1 MSDHPAP
8 AGNADPR
15 QGRFA
20 SRRRRAGRAL
30 RARLWR
36 VTLLPVTAALLV
48 GGATTYGALI
58 GGSTSA
64 ETRMIIGAGVLAVV
78 GITVLAILRIG
89 ALADALDAEEDAR
102 TERNLELTA
111 LLEAAQGELL
121 RLVDQAQRGERPEPD
136 ALALTSPTG
145 YAPAG
150 GGTPAARAA
159 DVTPESVERLVHA
172 TVHAALK
179 AVVDVSSRGRIEVFV
194 NLARRLQNLVI
205 RSLDELD
212 GLEKQVEDPDLLHG
226 LFQLDHLV
234 TRLRRQ
240 VESLAILGG
249 AVPRRI
255 SRPMPV
261 NAVLRSAVSE
271 VEDYGRVKLVP
282 PMTGVLQGGVAPD
295 VIHLIAELV
304 ENAAGFSP
312 PETKVE
318 LRVEPAAAG
327 LVVEIDDRG
336 LGLQGDTQE
345 RMNTLLSRATPTAV
359 DEQIKDGRIGL
370 LVVAHLARRHRIPV
384 QLQRNVYG
392 GCRATVLL
400 PNALL
405 MDPEEKS
412 DRAGAAAA
420 REQQHAAAPAPQQQ
434 APQQSQSQPTPQS
447 QPAAVAADA
456 AAHRPAAVASAAPAP
471 LPAGT
476 ANGVA
481 RQRQPGAPE
490 TAGAHQI
497 TAGPEATGAQR
508 INGAP
513 GTAGAHRVTGA
524 HEGTG
529 GHDVLGAYD
538 HTPAYDGTDY
548 ESTTAYEG
556 TAAHERTAAHPAPG
570 TGHPDATPHTPAAG
584 YTPRHAAPAPAPAP
598 GPPAAGQRPPL
609 PERSGSHLVPEL
621 RREPGSPAGYALTG
635 GGTPTP
641 GAVPGHAAAPA
652 SPLNT
657 GLMASFTA
665 GSRAAED
672 GDQRAADHADER
684 FGPAPTHQHRST
696 EGPSS

>member
-1 MSDHPAP
+1 
-8 AGNADPR
+8 
-15 QGRFA
+15 
-20 SRRRRAGRAL
+20 
-30 RARLWR
+30 
-36 VTLLPVTAALLV
+36 V

-89 ALADALDAEEDAR
+89 ALADAIDAEEDAR
-102 TERNLELTA
+102 AERNLELTA

-136 ALALTSPTG
+136 TLSLSSP
-145 YAPAG
+145 PS
-150 GGTPAARAA
+150 AARAAA

-282 PMTGVLQGGVAPD
+282 PMTGVLEGAVAPD

-336 LGLQGDTQE
+336 LGLQSDTQD
-345 RMNTLLSRATPTAV
+345 RMNTLLSRATPQVV

-405 MDPEEKS
+405 MDPEEKGE
-412 DRAGAAAA
+412 RAAAA
-420 REQQHAAAPAPQQQ
+420 RAQQVAAAAAPHVPAQAQPQPQPQ
-434 APQQSQSQPTPQS
+434 APVQP
-447 QPAAVAADA
+447 QPAALA
-456 AAHRPAAVASAAPAP
+456 AAAP

-476 ANGVA
+476 AAAGAANGVA
-481 RQRQPGAPE
+481 RQRPQ
-490 TAGAHQI
+490 GAH
-497 TAGPEATGAQR
+497 E

-513 GTAGAHRVTGA
+513 QLTGTAETTGAHRMTGA
-524 HEGTG
+524 HETAPAHDTG
-529 GHDVLGAYD
+529 RAPDPLGAYD
-538 HTPAYDGTDY
+538 NTPAYDGTEYD
-548 ESTTAYEG
+548 TTAPYEN
-556 TAAHERTAAHPAPG
+556 TAAHER
-570 TGHPDATPHTPAAG
+570 
-584 YTPRHAAPAPAPAP
+584 
-598 GPPAAGQRPPL
+598 
-609 PERSGSHLVPEL
+609 
-621 RREPGSPAGYALTG
+621 
-635 GGTPTP
+635 
-641 GAVPGHAAAPA
+641 
-652 SPLNT
+652 
-657 GLMASFTA
+657 
-665 GSRAAED
+665 
-672 GDQRAADHADER
+672 
-684 FGPAPTHQHRST
+684 
-696 EGPSS
+696 

>member
-8 AGNADPR
+8 AGTAAPSP
-15 QGRFA
+15 GRFG
-20 SRRRRAGRAL
+20 SRRRRTGRAL
-30 RARLWR
+30 RGRLWR

-48 GGATTYGALI
+48 GGATTYAALV

-89 ALADALDAEEDAR
+89 ALADALDAAEEAR
-102 TERNLELTA
+102 TERNAELTA
-111 LLEAAQGELL
+111 LLEAAQRELL

-136 ALALTSPTG
+136 ARALSTSPAG
-145 YAPAG
+145 FAPAG
-150 GGTPAARAA
+150 GGAA

-212 GLEKQVEDPDLLHG
+212 GLEKRVEDPDLLHG

-312 PETKVE
+312 PDTKVE

-336 LGLQGDTQE
+336 LGLQSDTQD
-345 RMNTLLSRATPTAV
+345 RMNTLLSRATPQAV

-405 MDPEEKS
+405 QESEDAGE
-412 DRAGAAAA
+412 RAGAGERAAAAA
-420 REQQHAAAPAPQQQ
+420 REQQQEQRRPAPAAALPGPETHAQPQAQPQAQAQPQTQAEPQTQPAAIAAAPP
-434 APQQSQSQPTPQS
+434 
-447 QPAAVAADA
+447 PA
-456 AAHRPAAVASAAPAP
+456 RSSA
-471 LPAGT
+471 
-476 ANGVA
+476 
-481 RQRQPGAPE
+481 
-490 TAGAHQI
+490 
-497 TAGPEATGAQR
+497 PEATRAPAASGAY
-508 INGAP
+508 
-513 GTAGAHRVTGA
+513 
-524 HEGTG
+524 
-529 GHDVLGAYD
+529 GHTGAYD
-538 HTPAYDGTDY
+538 SSAAY
-548 ESTTAYEG
+548 ESPSEYDSTTPYEG
-556 TAAHERTAAHPAPG
+556 TAAHERTAPHPAPA
-570 TGHPDATPHTPAAG
+570 TGHPEAPAPAPPHAG
-584 YTPRHAAPAPAPAP
+584 YTPRHAAPAPAP
-598 GPPAAGQRPPL
+598 PPAAGERPPL

-621 RREPGSPAGYALTG
+621 RREPSPTGYALTG

-641 GAVPGHAAAPA
+641 GGGPAAAPA
-652 SPLNT
+652 PAPLNT

-665 GSRAAED
+665 GSRAAGAGEH
-672 GDQRAADHADER
+672 AADRRGAATADDY
-684 FGPAPTHQHRST
+684 PDDYATPTPSPTHQHRST

>member
-8 AGNADPR
+8 AGNDGPR
-15 QGRFA
+15 QGRFP

-102 TERNLELTA
+102 TERNAELTA

-136 ALALTSPTG
+136 TLSLSSPAGYALT
-145 YAPAG
+145 G
-150 GGTPAARAA
+150 GGATPAARAA
-159 DVTPESVERLVHA
+159 DVTPETVERLVHA

-282 PMTGVLQGGVAPD
+282 PMTGVLEGAVAPD

-336 LGLQGDTQE
+336 LGLQSDTQD
-345 RMNTLLSRATPTAV
+345 RMNTLLSRATPQVV

-405 MDPEEKS
+405 MDPEEKAN
-412 DRAGAAAA
+412 RPAAATREPQPAAAA
-420 REQQHAAAPAPQQQ
+420 PQ
-434 APQQSQSQPTPQS
+434 PQS
-447 QPAAVAADA
+447 APLAADTA
-456 AAHRPAAVASAAPAP
+456 ERRPAAVAGTAPAS
-471 LPAGT
+471 LPAGS

-490 TAGAHQI
+490 VNGAPQI
-497 TAGPEATGAQR
+497 TAAHEATGGHR
-508 INGAP
+508 ITGAP
-513 GTAGAHRVTGA
+513 ETTGAHRIPAA
-524 HEGTG
+524 HESTG
-529 GHDVLGAYD
+529 GHDILGAYD
-538 HTPAYDGTDY
+538 NTPAYDGTEY
-548 ESTTAYEG
+548 ESTTPYEN
-556 TAAHERTAAHPAPG
+556 TAAHERTPAHPAPAA
-570 TGHPDATPHTPAAG
+570 GHPDATPHTTDPAAG
-584 YTPRHAAPAPAPAP
+584 YTPRHAAPAPTPPA
-598 GPPAAGQRPPL
+598 PAAGQRPPL

-621 RREPGSPAGYALTG
+621 RREPGVPGV
-635 GGTPTP
+635 P
-641 GAVPGHAAAPA
+641 GAAPGGAAPSS

-672 GDQRAADHADER
+672 ADQRATDDYA
-684 FGPAPTHQHRST
+684 GPAPTHQHRST

>member
-8 AGNADPR
+8 AGNTGPR
-15 QGRFA
+15 QGRFP

-89 ALADALDAEEDAR
+89 ALADAIDAEEDAR
-102 TERNLELTA
+102 TERDLELAA

-136 ALALTSPTG
+136 TLSLSSP
-145 YAPAG
+145 
-150 GGTPAARAA
+150 PAARAAA

-282 PMTGVLQGGVAPD
+282 PMTGVLEGAVAPD

-336 LGLQGDTQE
+336 LGLQSDTQD
-345 RMNTLLSRATPTAV
+345 RMNTLLSRATPQVV

-405 MDPEEKS
+405 MDPEEKAE
-412 DRAGAAAA
+412 RAAA
-420 REQQHAAAPAPQQQ
+420 RAQQTAAAVAPQAQPQ
-434 APQQSQSQPTPQS
+434 APAQAQAQP
-447 QPAAVAADA
+447 QPAALA
-456 AAHRPAAVASAAPAP
+456 AAAP

-476 ANGVA
+476 AGAAQTAGAANGVA
-481 RQRQPGAPE
+481 RQRPQ
-490 TAGAHQI
+490 GAHEINGSPQLSG
-497 TAGPEATGAQR
+497 AAEATGA
-508 INGAP
+508 
-513 GTAGAHRVTGA
+513 HRMTGA
-524 HEGTG
+524 HETAPAHDTG
-529 GHDVLGAYD
+529 RAPDPLGAYD
-538 HTPAYDGTDY
+538 NTPAYDGTEYD
-548 ESTTAYEG
+548 TTAPYET
-556 TAAHERTAAHPAPG
+556 TAAHERTPVHPAPAA
-570 TGHPDATPHTPAAG
+570 GHPDATPHTPGPAAG
-584 YTPRHAAPAPAPAP
+584 YTPRHAAPVPAPAP
-598 GPPAAGQRPPL
+598 QAPAPGQRPPL

-621 RREPGSPAGYALTG
+621 RREPGLPG
-635 GGTPTP
+635 
-641 GAVPGHAAAPA
+641 GAVPGGAAPSA
-652 SPLNT
+652 TPLNT

-672 GDQRAADHADER
+672 GDQRAADHSGEQAD
-684 FGPAPTHQHRST
+684 PTPSPTHQHRST

>member
-8 AGNADPR
+8 AGNTGPR
-15 QGRFA
+15 QGRFP

-36 VTLLPVTAALLV
+36 VTLLPVSAALLV

-89 ALADALDAEEDAR
+89 ALADAIDAEEDAR

-136 ALALTSPTG
+136 TLSLSSP
-145 YAPAG
+145 
-150 GGTPAARAA
+150 PAARAAA

-282 PMTGVLQGGVAPD
+282 PMTGVLEGAVAPD

-336 LGLQGDTQE
+336 LGLQSDTQD
-345 RMNTLLSRATPTAV
+345 RMNTLLSRATPQVV

-405 MDPEEKS
+405 MDPEEKGE
-412 DRAGAAAA
+412 RAAA
-420 REQQHAAAPAPQQQ
+420 RPQQTAAALAPPSQAQPQPQVPAPAQAQAQPQPAAPAPG
-434 APQQSQSQPTPQS
+434 
-447 QPAAVAADA
+447 
-456 AAHRPAAVASAAPAP
+456 AP

-476 ANGVA
+476 AGAAPTAGAANGVA
-481 RQRQPGAPE
+481 RQRPQGAHEINGAPQLS
-490 TAGAHQI
+490 GA
-497 TAGPEATGAQR
+497 AEATGA
-508 INGAP
+508 
-513 GTAGAHRVTGA
+513 HRMTGA
-524 HEGTG
+524 HETAPAHDTG
-529 GHDVLGAYD
+529 RAPDPLGAYD
-538 HTPAYDGTDY
+538 NTPAYDGTEYDTPAPY
-548 ESTTAYEG
+548 ET
-556 TAAHERTAAHPAPG
+556 TAAHERTPVHPAPAA
-570 TGHPDATPHTPAAG
+570 GHPDATPHTPDPAAG
-584 YTPRHAAPAPAPAP
+584 YTPRHAARVPAPAPQAP
-598 GPPAAGQRPPL
+598 APGQRPPL

-621 RREPGSPAGYALTG
+621 RREPGLPG
-635 GGTPTP
+635 
-641 GAVPGHAAAPA
+641 GAVPGGAAPSA
-652 SPLNT
+652 LPLNT

-672 GDQRAADHADER
+672 GEQAD
-684 FGPAPTHQHRST
+684 PTPSPSPTHQHRST

>member
-8 AGNADPR
+8 AGNTGPR
-15 QGRFA
+15 QGRFP
-20 SRRRRAGRAL
+20 SRRRRAGRVL

-89 ALADALDAEEDAR
+89 ALADAIDAEEDAR

-136 ALALTSPTG
+136 TLSLSSPP
-145 YAPAG
+145 APRA
-150 GGTPAARAA
+150 AA
-159 DVTPESVERLVHA
+159 DVTPESVERLMHA

-282 PMTGVLQGGVAPD
+282 PMTGVLEGAVAPD

-336 LGLQGDTQE
+336 LGLQSDTQD
-345 RMNTLLSRATPTAV
+345 RMNTLLSRATPQVV

-405 MDPEEKS
+405 MDPEEKAE
-412 DRAGAAAA
+412 RAAA
-420 REQQHAAAPAPQQQ
+420 RAQQTAAAVAPPSPTQAQAQPQAPVPAPAQ
-434 APQQSQSQPTPQS
+434 AQP
-447 QPAAVAADA
+447 QPAALA
-456 AAHRPAAVASAAPAP
+456 AAAP
-471 LPAGT
+471 LPAATAGAAGAAGA

-481 RQRQPGAPE
+481 RQRPQGAHEINGAPQLS
-490 TAGAHQI
+490 GA
-497 TAGPEATGAQR
+497 AEATGA
-508 INGAP
+508 
-513 GTAGAHRVTGA
+513 HRMTGA
-524 HEGTG
+524 HETAPA
-529 GHDVLGAYD
+529 HDAGRAPDPLGAYD
-538 HTPAYDGTDY
+538 STPAYDGTEYDTPAPY
-548 ESTTAYEG
+548 ET
-556 TAAHERTAAHPAPG
+556 TAAHERTPVHPAPAA
-570 TGHPDATPHTPAAG
+570 GHPDATPHTPDPAAG
-584 YTPRHAAPAPAPAP
+584 YTPRHAARVPAPAPQAP
-598 GPPAAGQRPPL
+598 APGQRPPL

-621 RREPGSPAGYALTG
+621 RREPGLPQ
-635 GGTPTP
+635 
-641 GAVPGHAAAPA
+641 GAVPGGAAPSA
-652 SPLNT
+652 TPLNT

-672 GDQRAADHADER
+672 GDQRAADHAGEQAD
-684 FGPAPTHQHRST
+684 PTPSPTHQHRST

>member
-8 AGNADPR
+8 AGNAGPR
-15 QGRFA
+15 PGRFG

-48 GGATTYGALI
+48 GGAATYGALI

-64 ETRMIIGAGVLAVV
+64 ETRVIIGAGVLAAV
-78 GITVLAILRIG
+78 GITVLAILRVG
-89 ALADALDAEEDAR
+89 ALADALDTAEEAR
-102 TERNLELTA
+102 TERDAELTA

-136 ALALTSPTG
+136 TLSLSSPP
-145 YAPAG
+145 APAAG
-150 GGTPAARAA
+150 A
-159 DVTPESVERLVHA
+159 DVTPEAVERLVHA

-179 AVVDVSSRGRIEVFV
+179 AVVDVSSRGQIEVFV

-212 GLEKQVEDPDLLHG
+212 GLEKRVEDPDLLHG

-312 PETKVE
+312 PDTKVE

-336 LGLQGDTQE
+336 LGLQADTQD
-345 RMNTLLSRATPTAV
+345 RMNSLLSRATPHAV

-405 MDPEEKS
+405 RDPEEPGE
-412 DRAGAAAA
+412 RAAAGAPGGAG
-420 REQQHAAAPAPQQQ
+420 EQHPAVAPAPQ
-434 APQQSQSQPTPQS
+434 PQP
-447 QPAAVAADA
+447 QPAAVSTGAT
-456 AAHRPAAVASAAPAP
+456 VSA
-471 LPAGT
+471 GS

-481 RQRQPGAPE
+481 RQRQQD
-490 TAGAHQI
+490 AH
-497 TAGPEATGAQR
+497 E

-513 GTAGAHRVTGA
+513 RPAEGYAATGAHRTAGTHDTAGAFDTTA
-524 HEGTG
+524 
-529 GHDVLGAYD
+529 AYD
-538 HTPAYDGTDY
+538 NTPAYDGTEY
-548 ESTTAYEG
+548 ESTLPYEG
-556 TAAHERTAAHPAPG
+556 TAAHERTAAHPAPAAA
-570 TGHPDATPHTPAAG
+570 HPDAASPASAPAAG
-584 YTPRHAAPAPAPAP
+584 YTPRHAAPA
-598 GPPAAGQRPPL
+598 PPAAGQRPPL

-621 RREPGSPAGYALTG
+621 RREPATPAPA
-635 GGTPTP
+635 P
-641 GAVPGHAAAPA
+641 GVPASTAAAPPSA
-652 SPLNT
+652 PLNT

-672 GDQRAADHADER
+672 TDRHTADHVPDSADAYA
-684 FGPAPTHQHRST
+684 GPAPTHQHRSM
-696 EGPSS
+696 EGPTS

>member
-8 AGNADPR
+8 AGNDGPR
-15 QGRFA
+15 QGRFP

-102 TERNLELTA
+102 AERNLELTA
-111 LLEAAQGELL
+111 LLEAAQSELL

-136 ALALTSPTG
+136 ALALSSPAG
-145 YAPAG
+145 YAPIG
-150 GGTPAARAA
+150 GGTPTAPPTARAAA
-159 DVTPESVERLVHA
+159 DVTPETVERLVHA

-282 PMTGVLQGGVAPD
+282 PMTGVLEGAVAPD

-336 LGLQGDTQE
+336 LGLQSDTQD
-345 RMNTLLSRATPTAV
+345 RMNTLLSRATPQVV

-405 MDPEEKS
+405 MDPEEKAKPAT
-412 DRAGAAAA
+412 REPQAAAA
-420 REQQHAAAPAPQQQ
+420 QPQAAAVTAP
-434 APQQSQSQPTPQS
+434 
-447 QPAAVAADA
+447 QPAALAADA
-456 AAHRPAAVASAAPAP
+456 AERRPAAIGSAAPAS
-471 LPAGT
+471 LPART

-481 RQRQPGAPE
+481 RQRQPGAAE
-490 TAGAHQI
+490 
-497 TAGPEATGAQR
+497 

-513 GTAGAHRVTGA
+513 QSTAA
-524 HEGTG
+524 HEATG
-529 GHDVLGAYD
+529 GHRIPGAQESTGRHDILGAYD
-538 HTPAYDGTDY
+538 TTPAYDGTEY
-548 ESTTAYEG
+548 ESTSPYET
-556 TAAHERTAAHPAPG
+556 TAAHERTPAHPPSPATPSLAG
-570 TGHPDATPHTPAAG
+570 EPPLTAAGHPDATPHTTGPAAG
-584 YTPRHAAPAPAPAP
+584 YTPRHAAPPPASPAPAP
-598 GPPAAGQRPPL
+598 GQRPPL

-621 RREPGSPAGYALTG
+621 RREPGV
-635 GGTPTP
+635 P
-641 GAVPGHAAAPA
+641 GAAPGGPAAPS

-657 GLMASFTA
+657 GLMARFTA

-672 GDQRAADHADER
+672 GDQRAADYAEDPA
-684 FGPAPTHQHRST
+684 GPAPTHQHRST
-696 EGPSS
+696 EGPST

>member
-8 AGNADPR
+8 AGNDGPR
-15 QGRFA
+15 QGRFP

-89 ALADALDAEEDAR
+89 ALADALDAEEDGR

-136 ALALTSPTG
+136 PLSLSSPSATG
-145 YAPAG
+145 YAPVG
-150 GGTPAARAA
+150 GGAPTARAAA
-159 DVTPESVERLVHA
+159 DVTPETVERLVHA

-282 PMTGVLQGGVAPD
+282 PMTGVLEGAVAPD

-336 LGLQGDTQE
+336 LGLQSDTQD
-345 RMNTLLSRATPTAV
+345 RMNTLLSRATPQVV

-405 MDPEEKS
+405 MDPEEKGK
-412 DRAGAAAA
+412 RAAAA
-420 REQQHAAAPAPQQQ
+420 ATREPQSAAAAPQPQAAAIAAPQ
-434 APQQSQSQPTPQS
+434 
-447 QPAAVAADA
+447 PAVLADGAAER
-456 AAHRPAAVASAAPAP
+456 RPAAVGSAAPAS
-471 LPAGT
+471 LPAGS

-481 RQRQPGAPE
+481 RQRQPGAAE
-490 TAGAHQI
+490 INGASQSTAAY
-497 TAGPEATGAQR
+497 EATGGHR
-508 INGAP
+508 IP
-513 GTAGAHRVTGA
+513 GGPETTGTYQITGA
-524 HEGTG
+524 QEITG
-529 GHDVLGAYD
+529 SHDILGAYD
-538 HTPAYDGTDY
+538 HTPAYDGTEY
-548 ESTTAYEG
+548 ESTTPYEN
-556 TAAHERTAAHPAPG
+556 TAAHERTPAHPAPAA
-570 TGHPDATPHTPAAG
+570 GHPDATPHTTDPVAG
-584 YTPRHAAPAPAPAP
+584 YTPRHAAPPPAAPAPAP
-598 GPPAAGQRPPL
+598 GQRPPL

-621 RREPGSPAGYALTG
+621 RREPGV
-635 GGTPTP
+635 P
-641 GAVPGHAAAPA
+641 GAAPGAAAPA
-652 SPLNT
+652 PSSPLNT

-672 GDQRAADHADER
+672 GGQRAADYPEEPA
-684 FGPAPTHQHRST
+684 GPAPTHQHRST

>member
-8 AGNADPR
+8 AGNDGPR
-15 QGRFA
+15 QGRFP

-102 TERNLELTA
+102 AERNLELTA

-136 ALALTSPTG
+136 ALSLQT
-145 YAPAG
+145 AP
-150 GGTPAARAA
+150 PSARAAA
-159 DVTPESVERLVHA
+159 DVTPETVERLVHA

-282 PMTGVLQGGVAPD
+282 PMTGVLEGAVAPD

-336 LGLQGDTQE
+336 LGLQSDTQD
-345 RMNTLLSRATPTAV
+345 RMNTLLSRATPQVV

-405 MDPEEKS
+405 MDPEEK
-412 DRAGAAAA
+412 AKPAT
-420 REQQHAAAPAPQQQ
+420 REPQAAAPQPQ
-434 APQQSQSQPTPQS
+434 A
-447 QPAAVAADA
+447 AAVAAPQPAALAADA
-456 AAHRPAAVASAAPAP
+456 AERRPAAVGSAAPAS
-471 LPAGT
+471 LPART

-481 RQRQPGAPE
+481 RQRQQGAAEINGATQSSAAHEATGGHRIPGAPE
-490 TAGAHQI
+490 STGTHRI
-497 TAGPEATGAQR
+497 TGTQESTGR
-508 INGAP
+508 
-513 GTAGAHRVTGA
+513 
-524 HEGTG
+524 
-529 GHDVLGAYD
+529 HDILGAYD
-538 HTPAYDGTDY
+538 NTPAYDGTEY
-548 ESTTAYEG
+548 ESTGPYEN
-556 TAAHERTAAHPAPG
+556 TAAHERTPAYPPSPATPSLAGEPPSPG
-570 TGHPDATPHTPAAG
+570 AGHPDTTG
-584 YTPRHAAPAPAPAP
+584 YTPRHAAPPPASPAPAP
-598 GPPAAGQRPPL
+598 GQRPPL

-621 RREPGSPAGYALTG
+621 RREPGV
-635 GGTPTP
+635 P
-641 GAVPGHAAAPA
+641 GAAPGGPAAPS

-672 GDQRAADHADER
+672 GDQRAADYAEDPA
-684 FGPAPTHQHRST
+684 GPAPTHQHRST
-696 EGPSS
+696 EGPST

>member
-8 AGNADPR
+8 AGNTGPR
-15 QGRFA
+15 QGRFP

-36 VTLLPVTAALLV
+36 VTLLPVSAALLV

-89 ALADALDAEEDAR
+89 ALADAIDAEEDAR

-136 ALALTSPTG
+136 TLSLSSP
-145 YAPAG
+145 
-150 GGTPAARAA
+150 PAARAAA

-282 PMTGVLQGGVAPD
+282 PMTGVLEGAVAPD

-336 LGLQGDTQE
+336 LGLQSDTQD
-345 RMNTLLSRATPTAV
+345 RMNTLLSRATPQVV

-405 MDPEEKS
+405 MDPEEKGE
-412 DRAGAAAA
+412 RAAA
-420 REQQHAAAPAPQQQ
+420 RAQQTAAAVAPPSQAQAQPQVPAPAQ
-434 APQQSQSQPTPQS
+434 AQP
-447 QPAAVAADA
+447 QPAALA
-456 AAHRPAAVASAAPAP
+456 AAAP
-471 LPAGT
+471 LPAPTAGA

-481 RQRQPGAPE
+481 RQRPQGAHEINGAPQLS
-490 TAGAHQI
+490 GA
-497 TAGPEATGAQR
+497 AEATGA
-508 INGAP
+508 
-513 GTAGAHRVTGA
+513 HRMTGA
-524 HEGTG
+524 HETAPAHDTG
-529 GHDVLGAYD
+529 RAPDPLGAYD
-538 HTPAYDGTDY
+538 NTPAYDGTEYDTPAPY
-548 ESTTAYEG
+548 ET
-556 TAAHERTAAHPAPG
+556 TAAHERTPVHPAPAA
-570 TGHPDATPHTPAAG
+570 GHPDATPHTPDPAAG
-584 YTPRHAAPAPAPAP
+584 YTPRHAARVPAPAPQAP
-598 GPPAAGQRPPL
+598 APGQRPPL

-621 RREPGSPAGYALTG
+621 RREPGLPG
-635 GGTPTP
+635 
-641 GAVPGHAAAPA
+641 GAVPGGAAPSA
-652 SPLNT
+652 LPLNT

-672 GDQRAADHADER
+672 GDQRAADYAGEQVD
-684 FGPAPTHQHRST
+684 PAPSPTHQHRST

>member
-8 AGNADPR
+8 AGNDGPR
-15 QGRFA
+15 QGRFP

-102 TERNLELTA
+102 AERNLELTA

-136 ALALTSPTG
+136 ALSLSSPSPAG

-150 GGTPAARAA
+150 GGTPTARAA
-159 DVTPESVERLVHA
+159 ADVSPETVERLVHA

-212 GLEKQVEDPDLLHG
+212 ALEKQVEDPDLLHG

-282 PMTGVLQGGVAPD
+282 PMTGVLEGAVAPD

-336 LGLQGDTQE
+336 LGLQSDTQD
-345 RMNTLLSRATPTAV
+345 RMNTLLSRATPQVV

-412 DRAGAAAA
+412 KPAAAA
-420 REQQHAAAPAPQQQ
+420 AAPQPQPAAAAAP
-434 APQQSQSQPTPQS
+434 
-447 QPAAVAADA
+447 QPAALAADA
-456 AAHRPAAVASAAPAP
+456 AERRPATVGSAAPAS
-471 LPAGT
+471 LPSRS

-481 RQRQPGAPE
+481 RQRQPGAAEINGATPSTAAHEATGGHRIPGVPE
-490 TAGAHQI
+490 TTGSHQI
-497 TAGPEATGAQR
+497 TRAQEITGS
-508 INGAP
+508 
-513 GTAGAHRVTGA
+513 
-524 HEGTG
+524 
-529 GHDVLGAYD
+529 HDILGAYD
-538 HTPAYDGTDY
+538 STPAYDGTEY
-548 ESTTAYEG
+548 ESTTPYEN
-556 TAAHERTAAHPAPG
+556 TAAHERTPAHPPPPATPSLAG
-570 TGHPDATPHTPAAG
+570 EPPLPAAGHPDATPHTAGPAAG
-584 YTPRHAAPAPAPAP
+584 YTPRHAAPPPASPAPAP
-598 GPPAAGQRPPL
+598 GQRPPL

-621 RREPGSPAGYALTG
+621 RREPGI
-635 GGTPTP
+635 P
-641 GAVPGHAAAPA
+641 GAAPGGAAAPS

-672 GDQRAADHADER
+672 GDQRAAGYAEEPA
-684 FGPAPTHQHRST
+684 GPTPQHQHQHRST

>member
-8 AGNADPR
+8 AGNTGPR
-15 QGRFA
+15 QGRFP

-89 ALADALDAEEDAR
+89 ALADAIDAEEDAR

-136 ALALTSPTG
+136 TLSLSSP
-145 YAPAG
+145 
-150 GGTPAARAA
+150 PAARAAA

-282 PMTGVLQGGVAPD
+282 PMTGVLEGAVAPD

-336 LGLQGDTQE
+336 LGLQSDTQD
-345 RMNTLLSRATPTAV
+345 RMNTLLSRATPQVV

-405 MDPEEKS
+405 MDPEEKAE
-412 DRAGAAAA
+412 RAAARAQQTAAAA
-420 REQQHAAAPAPQQQ
+420 APPSQVQAQPQVPAPAQ
-434 APQQSQSQPTPQS
+434 AQP
-447 QPAAVAADA
+447 QPAALA
-456 AAHRPAAVASAAPAP
+456 AAAP

-476 ANGVA
+476 AGAAPTAGAANGVA
-481 RQRQPGAPE
+481 RQRPQGAHEINGAPRLS
-490 TAGAHQI
+490 GA
-497 TAGPEATGAQR
+497 AEATGA
-508 INGAP
+508 
-513 GTAGAHRVTGA
+513 HRMTGA
-524 HEGTG
+524 HETAPA
-529 GHDVLGAYD
+529 HDAGRAPDPLGAYD
-538 HTPAYDGTDY
+538 NTPAYDGTEYDTPAPY
-548 ESTTAYEG
+548 ET
-556 TAAHERTAAHPAPG
+556 TAAHERTPVHPAPAA
-570 TGHPDATPHTPAAG
+570 GHPDATPHTPDPAAG
-584 YTPRHAAPAPAPAP
+584 YTPRHAARVPAPAPQAP
-598 GPPAAGQRPPL
+598 APGQRPPL

-621 RREPGSPAGYALTG
+621 RREPGLPG
-635 GGTPTP
+635 
-641 GAVPGHAAAPA
+641 GAVPGGAAPSA
-652 SPLNT
+652 TPLNT

-672 GDQRAADHADER
+672 GDQRAADYPGEQAD
-684 FGPAPTHQHRST
+684 PTPSPSPTHQHRST

>member
-8 AGNADPR
+8 AGNDGPR
-15 QGRFA
+15 QGRFP

-36 VTLLPVTAALLV
+36 VTLLPVAAALLV

-136 ALALTSPTG
+136 ALSLSSPAG
-145 YAPAG
+145 YARVG
-150 GGTPAARAA
+150 GGTPTATPAARAA
-159 DVTPESVERLVHA
+159 ADVTPETVERLVHA

-282 PMTGVLQGGVAPD
+282 PMTGVLEGAVAPD

-336 LGLQGDTQE
+336 LGLQSDTQE
-345 RMNTLLSRATPTAV
+345 RMNTLLSRATPQVV

-405 MDPEEKS
+405 MDPEEK
-412 DRAGAAAA
+412 DKRAAATREPQPAAAA
-420 REQQHAAAPAPQQQ
+420 APQ
-434 APQQSQSQPTPQS
+434 P
-447 QPAAVAADA
+447 QPAAIAAPQPA
-456 AAHRPAAVASAAPAP
+456 ALADGAPERRPAAVGSTAPAS
-471 LPAGT
+471 LPAGS

-481 RQRQPGAPE
+481 RQRQPGAAE
-490 TAGAHQI
+490 INGTSQSTAGY
-497 TAGPEATGAQR
+497 EATGAHR
-508 INGAP
+508 IP
-513 GTAGAHRVTGA
+513 GVPETTGTHRI
-524 HEGTG
+524 TG
-529 GHDVLGAYD
+529 GQEITGSHDILGAYD
-538 HTPAYDGTDY
+538 NTPAYDGTEY
-548 ESTTAYEG
+548 ESTTPYEN
-556 TAAHERTAAHPAPG
+556 TAAHERTPAHPAPAA
-570 TGHPDATPHTPAAG
+570 GHPDATPHTTDPAAG
-584 YTPRHAAPAPAPAP
+584 YTPRHAAPPPASPAPAP
-598 GPPAAGQRPPL
+598 GQRPPL

-621 RREPGSPAGYALTG
+621 RREPGV
-635 GGTPTP
+635 P
-641 GAVPGHAAAPA
+641 GAAPGAAAPAPA

-672 GDQRAADHADER
+672 GGQRAADYGDYADEPA
-684 FGPAPTHQHRST
+684 GPAPTHQHRST